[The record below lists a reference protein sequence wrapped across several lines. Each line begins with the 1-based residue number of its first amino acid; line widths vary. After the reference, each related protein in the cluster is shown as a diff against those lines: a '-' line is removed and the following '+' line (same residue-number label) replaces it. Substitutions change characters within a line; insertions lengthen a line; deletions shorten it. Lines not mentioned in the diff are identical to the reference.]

1 MSLKNY
7 QYHSYS
13 PKMHTFGHKE
23 SQQKHRQALPI
34 ASGKS
39 RHDVAGVSLVQI
51 FKCNAKQFSGM
62 YISLTWKSLSWAGRL
77 GSVRVNS

>member
-23 SQQKHRQALPI
+23 SQQKHRQALSI

-39 RHDVAGVSLVQI
+39 RHDVAGVSLVQGT
-51 FKCNAKQFSGM
+51 A
-62 YISLTWKSLSWAGRL
+62 
-77 GSVRVNS
+77 

>member
-1 MSLKNY
+1 MWGKGRLGCIRGEAKNVTKNY

-39 RHDVAGVSLVQI
+39 RHDVAGVSLVQGT
-51 FKCNAKQFSGM
+51 A
-62 YISLTWKSLSWAGRL
+62 
-77 GSVRVNS
+77 